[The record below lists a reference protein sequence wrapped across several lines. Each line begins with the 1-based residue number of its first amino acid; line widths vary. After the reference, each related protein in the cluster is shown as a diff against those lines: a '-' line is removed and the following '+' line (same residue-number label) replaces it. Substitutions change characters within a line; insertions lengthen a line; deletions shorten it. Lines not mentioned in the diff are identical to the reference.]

1 MKLVKLTVAAI
12 LATGALFAGTY
23 NVDSTHSSVGFKV
36 KHLMISNVR
45 GTFDKF
51 SGTISYDE
59 KSKKVTALSG
69 SIEVSSVNTDNAKR
83 DGHLKSADFFDA
95 ANFKNIT
102 FELSSIK
109 GETAYGKLTMRGVT
123 KDVSFELEN
132 NGTITDPWGNQ
143 RLGLTLNGKV
153 NRIDY
158 GLKYNSVLEAGGVAV
173 GEIVKFEIELES
185 ILAKAKK

>member
-23 NVDSTHSSVGFKV
+23 NVDTTHSSVGFKV

-59 KSKKVTALSG
+59 KSKKVTSLNG
-69 SIEVSSVNTDNAKR
+69 SIEVSSVNTDNVKR